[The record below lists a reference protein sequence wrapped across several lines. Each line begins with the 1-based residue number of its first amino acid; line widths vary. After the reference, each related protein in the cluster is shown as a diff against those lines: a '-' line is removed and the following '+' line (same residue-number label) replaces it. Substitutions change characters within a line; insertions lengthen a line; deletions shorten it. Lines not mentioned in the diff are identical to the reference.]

1 MAVTM
6 LNLHSFD
13 RNIEAANPRKTDTVV
28 DMGPIDI
35 STIRDRIIAIPPEV
49 WEREQANSPNYNQ
62 GGVLK
67 QTRHI
72 IFKFSN
78 KISQPFMYFDM
89 PIWSEWE
96 ASLQPI
102 MDTAVKVFGYERV
115 VFPRV
120 MFARLPAGCRI
131 GAHSD
136 GGIPRSRPH
145 KLHIPITTN
154 PETFF
159 LHPPHGRYHLQPGRV
174 YEVDNCRPHGVEN
187 NGTTDRIHLIFEC
200 MPMDGAPAN
209 RMEAPAHPAGDPG
222 RR

>member
-6 LNLHSFD
+6 LNLHRFD
-13 RNIEAANPRKTDTVV
+13 SNIEAENARKTDTVV
-28 DMGPIDI
+28 DLGPIDI
-35 STIRDRIIAIPPEV
+35 SGIRDRIVGIPPEV

-62 GGVLK
+62 GGVLR
-67 QTRHI
+67 QTTHI

-78 KISQPFMYFDM
+78 KINMPFTYFDM

-96 ASLQPI
+96 ADLQPI
-102 MDTAVKVFGYERV
+102 MDRAVEHFGYERV

-120 MFARLPAGCRI
+120 MFARLPAGCKI

-154 PETFF
+154 PQTFF
-159 LHPPHGRYHLQPGRV
+159 LHPPHGRFHLEVGRV
-174 YEVDNCRPHGVEN
+174 YEVDNCRPHAVEN
-187 NGTTDRIHLIFEC
+187 DGDTDRIHFIFEC
-200 MPMDGAPAN
+200 MPLDGTRANRIDAPAD
-209 RMEAPAHPAGDPG
+209 PAN
-222 RR
+222 